1 MNEDWTDELSEWN
14 PALGVPRLSKLGTSG
29 PAREES
35 WDVEDIVCSLQHTPS
50 ADTPVCE
57 SAPSQ
62 EDALAVAA
70 EKVSGVEAAAA
81 ALVPLASLYEISLPA
96 WRYDY
101 DRFLDFPSTTR
112 LARNRKKRG
121 FWWRL
126 FHH

>member
-1 MNEDWTDELSEWN
+1 MNEDWTDSSAN
-14 PALGVPRLSKLGTSG
+14 GTRLLACRGFPNWERAVRLAKN
-29 PAREES
+29 A
-35 WDVEDIVCSLQHTPS
+35 WDVEDIVRSLQHTPS

-112 LARNRKKRG
+112 LARNRKTRG